1 VPNDHTGT
9 GFCFDRYDPLDFYTS
24 IVRSWEA
31 YRHGESW
38 RELQRRAMTADYS
51 WDRSALEYDRM
62 YKEVKGVKEP
72 TPDAE
77 AVEQFSRGQNAD
89 PSLKGGVQP
98 PRDETVSPPAGGG
111 GLRNPLS
118 LLRRRG
124 GG

>member
-1 VPNDHTGT
+1 
-9 GFCFDRYDPLDFYTS
+9 
-24 IVRSWEA
+24 
-31 YRHGESW
+31 
-38 RELQRRAMTADYS
+38 MTANYS

-72 TPDAE
+72 TPDAQ
-77 AVEQFSRGQNAD
+77 AVEQFSQGQSAD
-89 PSLKGGVQP
+89 PSLKGGAQP
-98 PRDETVSPPAGGG
+98 PRDESTVGA